1 MNIKTKLDPKQTVD
15 LKELLMSEVIQTE
28 ALVNLLEKKGILTK
42 KELMEEIRKVHKS
55 MMQAKQD
62 KER

>member
-1 MNIKTKLDPKQTVD
+1 MAKQLDQKETVD
-15 LKELLMSEVIQTE
+15 IKELIISEVIQTE

-42 KELMEEIRKVHKS
+42 RELMDEIRDVHKS
-55 MMQAKQD
+55 MMQAKRD